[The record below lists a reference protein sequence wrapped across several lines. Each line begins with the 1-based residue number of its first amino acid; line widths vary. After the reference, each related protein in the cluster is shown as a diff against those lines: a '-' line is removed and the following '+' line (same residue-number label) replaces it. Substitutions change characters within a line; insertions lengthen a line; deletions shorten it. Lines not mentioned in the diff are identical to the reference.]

1 MAEETT
7 TNEQQEQKQ
16 DAPANAFQLERCYM
30 KDASIEMPHA
40 PEVFITPLQKQ
51 PTIDMQF
58 EVSLKKL
65 NEPHHEVTVRA
76 TVTIKAD
83 DNVMLIAEVKQA
95 GIFLVHGF
103 TDEQMA
109 HIGNVICPTIVYPYL
124 RANLADLITRTTMAP
139 VNLPEMNFEMLYQ
152 QRLAKQAVE
161 ADAAK
166 GAPEQQN

>member
-30 KDASIEMPHA
+30 KDASVEMPHA

-76 TVTIKAD
+76 TMSKWLTSAMSFARRSFIRTFAP
-83 DNVMLIAEVKQA
+83 I
-95 GIFLVHGF
+95 
-103 TDEQMA
+103 
-109 HIGNVICPTIVYPYL
+109 L
-124 RANLADLITRTTMAP
+124 RT
-139 VNLPEMNFEMLYQ
+139 
-152 QRLAKQAVE
+152 
-161 ADAAK
+161 
-166 GAPEQQN
+166 

>member
-1 MAEETT
+1 M
-7 TNEQQEQKQ
+7 
-16 DAPANAFQLERCYM
+16 
-30 KDASIEMPHA
+30 
-40 PEVFITPLQKQ
+40 
-51 PTIDMQF
+51 
-58 EVSLKKL
+58 
-65 NEPHHEVTVRA
+65 TVRE
-76 TVTIKAD
+76 TETIKPD
-83 DNVMLIAEVKQA
+83 DNVMIIAEDKQA
-95 GIFLVHGF
+95 CICHVHGF